1 MGRKRTPGLTFR
13 SGVWHIDKRFR
24 GIRLCESTG
33 TGDLGEAEAYLVQR
47 LEALRRVVL
56 YGERPR
62 RTFRQAATKYLNE
75 ATKATLE
82 DDARLLKH
90 LDSFIGELGIEQV
103 HMGTLRPYIERR
115 RKDGVKSR
123 TINAGLQVVR
133 HILNLAGD
141 EWLDESGKAWLDKA
155 PKIKLLRE
163 DDRRM
168 PYPLSWDEQTRLF
181 RELPAHLSPAWPC
194 SR

>member
-103 HMGTLRPYIERR
+103 HMGTLQPYIER
-115 RKDGVKSR
+115 
-123 TINAGLQVVR
+123 
-133 HILNLAGD
+133 
-141 EWLDESGKAWLDKA
+141 
-155 PKIKLLRE
+155 
-163 DDRRM
+163 
-168 PYPLSWDEQTRLF
+168 
-181 RELPAHLSPAWPC
+181 
-194 SR
+194 